1 MSTIAVPTSPYKG
14 LAAFEDSDLDALL
27 FFGRD
32 RDSQVIAA
40 NLMASRLT
48 VLFGPTGVGK
58 TSVLRAGVA
67 YRLRREAAVRV
78 LVHSSWTGDPLTG
91 IVEAAGHLGDSLGDA
106 LAAAAGTGGEL
117 YLILD
122 QFEEYFLYHERD
134 RRFVEALAEVT
145 RRPGLRVNV
154 LIGIREDALAQ
165 LDTFK
170 AVIPNLLS
178 NRLRLDRLDRA
189 AGEDAILGP
198 VRRFNELVPTER
210 RVEVE
215 PELVT
220 AVLDQVAA
228 GRVEFGAIGRGVV
241 SVAVDVDRIEA
252 PYLQLV
258 MTRLWQVETDRGSQ
272 TLHHE
277 TLNELGGAAQIVQDH
292 LEHAMAELSPRQKDA
307 AAAMYNFLVTPS
319 GSKIAH
325 GIGDLAGYAGIDED
339 EAVDVL
345 RRLAAERIVRASS
358 ENGAATR
365 YEIYHDVLADAV
377 AAWRNRHRAG
387 RALHAAERRRRRAFA
402 VATAALVGLILVAA
416 IAVFA
421 LVERSH
427 SSAQARRAHAREL
440 AAAATSELDA
450 NPQKSLQLA
459 VQAAKLEPRVVEE
472 DALREALVGSMQ
484 RAVLRVGAPVRIALF
499 DPRGQRIVTGSADGK
514 VRVYRLGATRPVGV
528 LDQGGAVTAAAY
540 SPDGRLLTAGG
551 DGTARLWDSRGLLS
565 HRLIAG
571 GPVTS
576 ASFGKRA
583 KLVLTLT
590 ENGIVRVW
598 RTAGGKLIRTIR
610 VYRKALPQKGSL
622 DPSGRLIVI
631 VGRDRFARMYAV
643 KTGLLIHVLA
653 QKALVHC
660 VVFSPDGS
668 RIITCGH
675 EGVVRVWSRAG
686 RLIRQLRWPEA
697 GQAINDGVFSP
708 DGTLVAAAV
717 HDGSAR
723 VWDVRTGQRIAAM
736 LGHFNPVTAV
746 AFNPRGDAI
755 LTGSDDSRA
764 RAWLTTGRSVASFAG
779 HTGAINS
786 VAFSPDSRFVVTAGE
801 DGTARVWDSG
811 TEPDL
816 RLVAH
821 QASITAFALSRDGK
835 RVLVGDQDGVARLR
849 PVSQRRTL
857 GLIHTTGPVTAV
869 AFGPHGPLVAARP
882 TLSLAVSDDGKL
894 IARGRAD
901 GSVVLENSNS
911 AWRRVLH
918 VGDEAVTAV
927 GFSPDAELLA
937 TGGSDGAVQVWDWAS
952 GRRVRRFAGHTLG
965 ITSVAFSPDGNLLL
979 TASRD
984 HEARTWDVPTGRPRH
999 VLGLHFAGVAGA
1011 SFSPDGRW
1019 VVTAGC
1025 CGGSVIRASTG
1036 ERIRILRGHS
1046 QPLVA
1051 AGFAGADG
1059 RLVVTAGKDGTIR
1072 SYYCDICG
1080 GVAELI
1086 ALANRRLRSR

>member
-1 MSTIAVPTSPYKG
+1 VSTIAVPTSPYKG

-91 IVEAAGHLGDSLGDA
+91 IVEAAGHRGDSLGDA

-210 RVEVE
+210 RVKVE

-258 MTRLWQVETDRGSQ
+258 MTRLWEVETVRGSQ

-387 RALHAAERRRRRAFA
+387 RALHDAERRRRRAFA

-440 AAAATSELDA
+440 AAAATSELDV

-459 VQAAKLEPRVVEE
+459 VQAAQLEPRAVEE
-472 DALREALVGSMQ
+472 DALRDALLANRQ
-484 RAVLRVGAPVRIALF
+484 RAVLRASGPVRIAGF
-499 DPRGQRIVTGSADGK
+499 DPRGQHIVTGSTDGK
-514 VRVYRLGATRPVGV
+514 VRVYRVGSTV
-528 LDQGGAVTAAAY
+528 PERVIDQGGPVTAAAY

-551 DGTARLWDSRGLLS
+551 DGTARLWDPKGSLS
-565 HRLIAG
+565 HRLTAG

-583 KLVLTLT
+583 RLALTLT
-590 ENGIVRVW
+590 DNGVVRLW
-598 RTAGGKLIRTIR
+598 RVADGKLIRTIR
-610 VYRKALPQKGSL
+610 VHGKALPEGGAI
-622 DPSGRLIVI
+622 DPTGRLIVI
-631 VGRDRFARMYAV
+631 VGQDRFARMYSI
-643 KTGLLIHVLA
+643 KTGLLTRLLE
-653 QKALVHC
+653 QEALVHC
-660 VVFSPDGS
+660 AAFSPDGS

-675 EGVVRVWSRAG
+675 EGVVRVWSRVG
-686 RLIRQLRWPEA
+686 RLVRQLRWPEA

-717 HDGSAR
+717 RDGTAR
-723 VWDVRTGQRIAAM
+723 VWDVKTGERISAM
-736 LGHFNPVTAV
+736 FGHFNAVTKV

-755 LTGSDDSRA
+755 VTGSSDNRA
-764 RAWLTTGRSVASFAG
+764 RTWLTTGKPVSIFTG

-786 VAFSPDSRFVVTAGE
+786 VAFSPDSRSVVTAGE

-821 QASITAFALSRDGK
+821 QATISAFAVSRDGN
-835 RVLVGDQDGVARLR
+835 RVLVGDKDGVARVRLVR
-849 PVSQRRTL
+849 QHRVL
-857 GLIHTTGPVTAV
+857 GTIRTTGGVTAV
-869 AFGPHGPLVAARP
+869 AFGPRGPLAAARP

-894 IARGRAD
+894 IVRGRTD
-901 GSVVLENSNS
+901 GSVLLENTNS
-911 AWRRVLH
+911 GVRRVLH
-918 VGDEAVTAV
+918 VGDEAVTAL
-927 GFSPDAELLA
+927 GFSPDDELLA
-937 TGGSDGAVQVWDWAS
+937 TGGSDGAVQVWDAAS
-952 GRRVRRFAGHTLG
+952 GRRTRRFAGHTLG
-965 ITSVAFSPDGNLLL
+965 ITSVAFSPDGSLLL
-979 TASRD
+979 TAGID
-984 HEARTWDVPTGRPRH
+984 HEARTWDVRTGRLRH
-999 VLGLHFAGVAGA
+999 VLGLHFGPVVGA

-1019 VVTAGC
+1019 IVTAGC
-1025 CGGSVIRASTG
+1025 CGASVIRVSTG
-1036 ERIRILRGHS
+1036 ERVLILRGHS
-1046 QPLVA
+1046 QPLIG
-1051 AGFAGADG
+1051 AGFAGSDG
-1059 RLVVTAGKDGTIR
+1059 RLIVTAGKDGTIR
-1072 SYYCDICG
+1072 SYYCEICG
-1080 GVAELI
+1080 GVGDLI